1 MFIERPSRNRQAY
14 TLLEMVIAMAIFSL
28 SGLALAFL
36 VVFVTRSFQGLT
48 NYAVL
53 DQYNR
58 HAMDL
63 VTSEIRQARTFV
75 SCTSNSTTRALTIV
89 NGDGTNVTYTFDS
102 TRQRLT
108 RSLQGA
114 PTTVLLTNC
123 SLLNFDLYLRPP
135 SAGSFDE
142 YYPVDTTQT
151 NWPQTVKIV
160 QLTWKTAMQLFP
172 TPTFNSED
180 VQTARIIIRKQQ
192 VPE

>member
-14 TLLEMVIAMAIFSL
+14 TLVEMLIAMGLFSV
-28 SGLALAFL
+28 SGLALAL
-36 VVFVTRSFQGLT
+36 LLVFVTRSFQGLS

-58 HAMDL
+58 HAMDSL
-63 VTSEIRQARTFV
+63 TSEIRQARLFV
-75 SCTSNSTTRALTIV
+75 DCTSNTTTRALSIV
-89 NGDGTNVTYTFDS
+89 NGDGANVTYTFES
-102 TRQRLT
+102 TRRRLT
-108 RSLQGA
+108 RTVQGGS
-114 PTTVLLTNC
+114 TTILLTNC
-123 SLLNFDLYLRPP
+123 SLLNFNLFLRPP
-135 SAGSFDE
+135 AAGSFDD
-142 YYPVDTTQT
+142 YSPVDMTQT

-172 TPTFNSED
+172 TPNFNSED